1 MGIGARHDHLAGLQ
15 RLTQRIQRLRR
26 IFRQFIQKQHAI
38 VRQRHLARLGPVA
51 AAGQG
56 RHRGRVMWRPE
67 RPLARQPTSLDQPGH
82 RPDHGGLQQLA
93 RRQRRQQ
100 ARQTLGQHRLARAGR
115 ADEQQ
120 IVPACRRDLE
130 RALGAFL
137 TTHLVQVGHRSVRF
151 QRPGPGRAQHLT
163 ALEMIDQADQRAR
176 GQHRHLGPGPG
187 GLGTIGLGA
196 DQPQPHA
203 VGGHCCRQGPA
214 DRHNPSVE
222 AQLSQRRPAVQ
233 RIGRDHPHGGQKRQ
247 GDGQVEM
254 AAFLGQVG
262 GGQIGDDAPRRKGQ
276 SDPGKGPAHPLA
288 AFGHRLVGQADQ
300 GEAGLGAFAAQNL
313 DLGID
318 ATGIH
323 PVERNRHHPRH
334 HGRPSA
340 PAE

>member
-1 MGIGARHDHLAGLQ
+1 M
-15 RLTQRIQRLRR
+15 
-26 IFRQFIQKQHAI
+26 
-38 VRQRHLARLGPVA
+38 
-51 AAGQG
+51 
-56 RHRGRVMWRPE
+56 RGPE

-100 ARQTLGQHRLARAGR
+100 ARQTLGQHRLARTRR

-120 IVPACRRDLE
+120 IVSACRRDLE

-137 TTHLVQVGHRSVRF
+137 TAHLVQVGHGPVRF
-151 QRPGPGRAQHLT
+151 QRAGPGRAQHLT
-163 ALEMIDQADQRAR
+163 ALEMIDQPDERAR
-176 GQHRHLGPGPG
+176 RQHRHLGPGPG
-187 GLGTIGLGA
+187 GLGTIGLGT

-203 VGGHCCRQGPA
+203 VGGHRRRQGPA
-214 DRHNPSVE
+214 DRHNPPV
-222 AQLSQRRPAVQ
+222 QTQFTQRGPAVQ
-233 RIGRDHPHGGQKRQ
+233 RIGRDHPHGGQQGKR
-247 GDGQVEM
+247 DRQVEM

-262 GGQIGDDAPRRKGQ
+262 GRQIGDDAPRRQGQ
-276 SDPGKGPAHPLA
+276 ADPGKGTAHPLA